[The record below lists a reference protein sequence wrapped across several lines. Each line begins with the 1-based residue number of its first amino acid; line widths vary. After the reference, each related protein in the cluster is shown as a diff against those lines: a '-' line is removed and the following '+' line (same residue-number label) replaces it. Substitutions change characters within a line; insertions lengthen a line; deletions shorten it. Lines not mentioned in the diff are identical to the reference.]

1 MPQHEIDRATLDKIT
16 DPDFENTN
24 KVHDW
29 RNHVLPNT
37 QEIWQSL
44 SLFQRYAVY
53 LDAESRAMDEEWD

>member
-1 MPQHEIDRATLDKIT
+1 MQQPKIDKKSLDKLT
-16 DPDFENTN
+16 DPDFENTS

-29 RNHVLPNT
+29 RNHVGEHT

-53 LDAESRAMDEEWD
+53 LDAESRAMNEEWD